1 MPLTMRAGMRL
12 WCARVLA
19 GACLVMGGGM
29 PVAWGQPWE
38 GGDGA
43 GALAPNR
50 WPANVQRLADVPYGA
65 DPRQRMDVYLPPA
78 GQARGPVL
86 VMVHGGAWMFGHKA
100 AAGLLENKLAH
111 WVAQRGFVLVSLDY
125 RMVPQATPLE
135 QARDVAHAVA
145 AVQAAAPGWGADP
158 ARLVLMGHSA
168 GAHLVALLA
177 ADPGY
182 REGAGAAPW
191 LGTIALDS
199 AAYDVPQIM
208 NGPHPAL
215 YDDAFGQDEVLQR
228 EASPTLVLSGT
239 PEPVLLVCG
248 SNRAAACPQA
258 DAFGAAVRAHGSTA
272 TVLPID
278 MSHGDIDSQVGVAG
292 PLTSAVDDFLTSLG
306 LPT

>member
-125 RMVPQATPLE
+125 RIVPQATPLE

-145 AVQAAAPGWGADP
+145 AVQAAAPGWGGDP

-168 GAHLVALLA
+168 GAHLVA
-177 ADPGY
+177 
-182 REGAGAAPW
+182 W
-191 LGTIALDS
+191 LGASPRRAQALGVRPWKATVMLDS
-199 AAYDVPQIM
+199 AALDVPALM
-208 NGPHPAL
+208 ARRHAGL
-215 YDDAFGQDEVLQR
+215 YDRAFGSDPAAWL
-228 EASPTLVLSGT
+228 AMSPAQGL
-239 PEPVLLVCG
+239 EPGAPPMLLVCSLPRRDDSCG
-248 SNRAAACPQA
+248 QSRRFASQAQTQGLVAEVVPQNLSHR
-258 DAFGAAVRAHGSTA
+258 DINTRLGEPGAYT
-272 TVLPID
+272 D
-278 MSHGDIDSQVGVAG
+278 
-292 PLTSAVDDFLTSLG
+292 AVDGFLRRQG
-306 LPT
+306 AD

>member
-1 MPLTMRAGMRL
+1 MGRVQGTVQTEGRAGGRIRAL
-12 WCARVLA
+12 LLVAVVGVLLS
-19 GACLVMGGGM
+19 ACGGNHPRGE
-29 PVAWGQPWE
+29 VADPPGVE
-38 GGDGA
+38 VLRD
-43 GALAPNR
+43 LAYGSDPD
-50 WPANVQRLADVPYGA
+50 QRLDVHRSADAQHAPI
-65 DPRQRMDVYLPPA
+65 
-78 GQARGPVL
+78 L
-86 VMVHGGAWMFGHKA
+86 VMVHGGGWRRGDKANPGVVKNKVAHYVPAGYLVVSINYRLSPEVDPLAQAHDVA
-100 AAGLLENKLAH
+100 AALS
-111 WVAQRGFVLVSLDY
+111 FVQS
-125 RMVPQATPLE
+125 
-135 QARDVAHAVA
+135 A
-145 AVQAAAPGWGADP
+145 ASAWGGDP
-158 ARLVLMGHSA
+158 SRIVLMGHSA
-168 GAHLVALLA
+168 GAHLVSLVT

-182 REGAGAAPW
+182 REGAGAASW

-248 SNRAAACPQA
+248 SNRAEACPQA

>member
-1 MPLTMRAGMRL
+1 
-12 WCARVLA
+12 
-19 GACLVMGGGM
+19 
-29 PVAWGQPWE
+29 
-38 GGDGA
+38 
-43 GALAPNR
+43 
-50 WPANVQRLADVPYGA
+50 
-65 DPRQRMDVYLPPA
+65 
-78 GQARGPVL
+78 
-86 VMVHGGAWMFGHKA
+86 
-100 AAGLLENKLAH
+100 
-111 WVAQRGFVLVSLDY
+111 
-125 RMVPQATPLE
+125 
-135 QARDVAHAVA
+135 
-145 AVQAAAPGWGADP
+145 
-158 ARLVLMGHSA
+158 MGHSA
-168 GAHLVALLA
+168 GAHLVSLVT

-215 YDDAFGQDEVLQR
+215 YDAAFGQDEELQR

-248 SNRAAACPQA
+248 SNRAEACPQA